1 MGIITNAL
9 EKDLSQHLRQRGIVF
24 WLDKEGHYTTYCDRL
39 IERHA
44 QGDFF
49 APVIAFRGSYL
60 EMILAL
66 EPYGNGIDP
75 EPLLIHLPNHN
86 EEVVRKTPL
95 LELYEPSY
103 RYRKAL
109 NTLIRE
115 AATGFV
121 IPNEI
126 ETFLK
131 SEQLTLEKAESWL
144 ESLINQEKGSIAD
157 YLEQLTPEWIL
168 GGLLKSEPALTTKLA
183 NSENFDDLRDYFHRH
198 IGINQEFLNFYLGD
212 KLSRD
217 RLSLNNLT
225 NGFIGWLLCVEYVQ
239 DLHRS
244 PQILELQPLINL
256 AKPLLENC
264 QALIDYLRQSHPSIY
279 IEQAEYGESRLEE
292 EFKNLRAE
300 DLGKIDT
307 FRIEKIRVLEGAI
320 QALAQQ
326 EWIKVL
332 EWTNIRTQKESFWLK
347 SDQSR
352 RTLWSLVE
360 KAANFGASLSQNSR
374 PMQTLSEL
382 EEALEYYTEKGY
394 QIDQYHRH
402 FEQECLRILAA
413 NLPYFSQ
420 LLEIRDQLR
429 QQYRGWADQ
438 LAQDFARICASQGFL
453 PDSNLQQRTLYDQVV
468 HPLLQGD
475 RKVAYF
481 LIDAFR
487 YEMAVELLDQMQTTG
502 ITVNLKG
509 RYCELP
515 SITAVGMNVL
525 APLQQSGRLTLA
537 GNNGFSGFK
546 TGEYTVR
553 KPGDRVRA
561 ISDRSAKTKKA
572 KGLSLLEICDWGT
585 TRSPKNW
592 AGVNLAIV
600 HSKEIDDAGEANVG
614 LASFETWINQI
625 KSAWHHLQ
633 SIGFTEFVFTA
644 DHGFLLQD
652 NFTQSH
658 PYDTIRTPSRRH
670 VLTEEYR
677 ADPETVSVSLNSLN
691 YEGQTG
697 YLLFRTD
704 TAVFATGNPG
714 ATFVHGGNSLQE
726 RVIPVLT
733 VSHRQINRNGVAK
746 YLIETKEEP
755 PVMGYNRIRVRVKP
769 APVALGG
776 LTFVGSESLNLAL
789 RVSDRPEILVMI
801 HDAPGAILSNQQV
814 NLKVSQDWIEVFFTL
829 QGSQDERVRIQVF
842 HPDSRGDIES
852 CILETYF
859 PVSGRPQLEKNVI
872 SPVKKDTTWQDSF
885 EDIGVRNVFI
895 HLEKH
900 GSITEEELN
909 HFLGSSRQVRRFAI
923 AFDEYLT
930 KVPFEIRTETTS
942 TGKRYVKQN

>member
-24 WLDKEGHYTTYCDRL
+24 WLDKEGNYTTYCDRL

-86 EEVVRKTPL
+86 EELVRKTPL

-131 SEQLTLEKAESWL
+131 SEHLSLEKAESWL
-144 ESLINQEKGSIAD
+144 ESLINQEKGSITD
-157 YLEQLTPEWIL
+157 YSPEWIL
-168 GGLLKSEPALTTKLA
+168 DGLLKAEPFLVAQFTRSESFHKLLDHLG
-183 NSENFDDLRDYFHRH
+183 SHL
-198 IGINQEFLNFYLGD
+198 GINQDFLSFYLGD
-212 KLSRD
+212 KLNNGNGD
-217 RLSLNNLT
+217 RLSLEYFT
-225 NGFIGWLLCVEYVQ
+225 NGLIGWLLCVEYVQ
-239 DLHRS
+239 DLNCS
-244 PQILELQPLINL
+244 PRLSELQPLIKL
-256 AKPLLENC
+256 TKPLLKNC
-264 QALIDYLRQSHPSIY
+264 YKLIADLRQSRSSIY

-307 FRIEKIRVLEGAI
+307 FRIEEIRVLEGAI
-320 QALAQQ
+320 EALAQQ
-326 EWIKVL
+326 EWTKGL
-332 EWTNIRTQKESFWLK
+332 EWANIRNLKDSFWLK
-347 SDQSR
+347 SDQPR
-352 RTLWSLVE
+352 RDLWLLVE

-374 PMQTLSEL
+374 PIQTLLEL

-402 FEQECLRILAA
+402 FEQECLRKLAA

-420 LLEIRDQLR
+420 MLEIRDQLR

-438 LAQDFARICASQGFL
+438 LAKDFARICASQGFL
-453 PDSNLQQRTLYDQVV
+453 PDSNFQQRTLYDQVV

-502 ITVNLKG
+502 ITLNLKG

-553 KPGDRVRA
+553 KPDDRARA

-572 KGLSLLEICDWGT
+572 KGLSLLEVCDWGT

-776 LTFVGSESLNLAL
+776 LTFIGSESLNLAL

-814 NLKVSQDWIEVFFTL
+814 NLKVSQDWIEIFFTL

-842 HPDSRGDIES
+842 HPDSRGDVES

-859 PVSGRPQLEKNVI
+859 PVSGRPQLEKNAV
-872 SPVKKDTTWQDSF
+872 SPAKKDTTWQDSF
-885 EDIGVRNVFI
+885 EDAGVQNVFI